1 MNNFTEFVGNNLL
14 LALSFFGLLTYWIIG
29 EIKQRTSGIGAVSPM
44 EATKLMNHSHAVVL
58 DVREDKELVDGSIV
72 NAIHI
77 PVGDLTKQ
85 IKKIEK
91 YKEKPIVVIC
101 RSGMRSASACNTL
114 RKQGF
119 MHVYNLRGGVMAWKK
134 DGMPLVKK

>member
-1 MNNFTEFVGNNLL
+1 MNNFTEFVGNHLFL
-14 LALSFFGLLTYWIIG
+14 SVSFFGLLTYWIMG
-29 EIKQRTSGIGAVSPM
+29 EIKQRTNGVGAVSPM
-44 EATKLMNHSHAVVL
+44 DATQLMNHSNAVVL
-58 DVREDKELVDGSIV
+58 DVREDKELTEGSIV

-77 PVGDLTKQ
+77 PLGDINNQ

-91 YKEKPIVVIC
+91 YKEKPVVVIC
-101 RSGMRSASACNTL
+101 RSGHRSASACNTL

-119 MHVYNLRGGVMAWKK
+119 AQVYNLRGGVMAWQK